1 MRTLYI
7 ICFVLTLGKVS
18 QIQAQQLPFGS
29 HYFLNPFMYN
39 PAYTGSGEE
48 MNVYLSH
55 RSQFTGIAG
64 SPQTSY
70 LTLNG
75 PINIKG
81 VGLGLNAYSDVTS
94 ILSRN
99 SITGN
104 YSYSLKFGVG
114 QSISFGLAAG
124 IVDQTVNFQQAV
136 VQDLND
142 PNLSNQRVRKTVFTA
157 DLGLVYKFDKLEVAF
172 AMPQVL
178 GNKIRFK
185 ENNGT
190 SELYDMQQHFV
201 GSLKYS
207 FDVLPEQGIKAYP
220 LVVMRGVKGAPFQY
234 DISAVA
240 DWKKHGWFALTY
252 RSNYA
257 VGISAGVRYK
267 NLSVGYSHDFT
278 VTKIRTYTGATHEFM
293 LSYAFGGEIRKQ
305 LDKHESDIKSLQEA
319 SLQQKEE
326 ITALQARL
334 DSLEAANSSN
344 SDKDKDGS
352 MNVPAVDTSKNMAGN
367 DGNSGNNGNAENSGN
382 TENAE
387 NPGNPD
393 ASPTDETNGADK
405 TNGTNSSDESNDINE
420 MMKKEIKANEHVK
433 TYKSTEFV
441 DLEYNQIRNGY
452 YVIIG
457 AFNIKE
463 NAMAYRE
470 EVQKNKGTTTSVIYN
485 KTTDVYEIYILFSE
499 DYPTADNERK
509 LWLDDFENAW
519 VLNLE

>member
-7 ICFVLTLGKVS
+7 ICIVLTLGKVS
-18 QIQAQQLPFGS
+18 HIQAQQLPFGS

-39 PAYTGSGEE
+39 PAYAGNGEE
-48 MNVYLSH
+48 ANVYLSH
-55 RSQFTGIAG
+55 RSQFTGISG

-81 VGLGLNAYSDVTS
+81 IGLGINAYSDVTS

-99 SITGN
+99 SVTGN
-104 YSYSLKFGVG
+104 YSYSMKLGLG
-114 QSISFGLAAG
+114 QSISFGVAAG
-124 IVDQTVNFQQAV
+124 IVDQTVNFQQAI
-136 VQDLND
+136 VQDLDD
-142 PNLSNQRVRKTVFTA
+142 PNIANQRVRRTVFTA

-178 GNKIRFK
+178 GNKVRFR
-185 ENNGT
+185 ENNG
-190 SELYDMQQHFV
+190 SSDLYDMQQHFV

-207 FDVLPEQGIKAYP
+207 FDILPEKGLKAYP

-240 DWKKHGWFALTY
+240 DWRQHGWFALTY

-257 VGISAGVRYK
+257 VGVSAGVRYK

-278 VTKIRTYTGATHEFM
+278 VTSVRAYTGATHEFM
-293 LSYAFGGEIRKQ
+293 LSYAFGGHIRRQMEKNE
-305 LDKHESDIKSLQEA
+305 LDIKSLQEA
-319 SLQQKEE
+319 SLQQKDE
-326 ITALQARL
+326 ITTLQARL
-334 DSLEAANSSN
+334 DSLEATYSSN
-344 SDKDKDGS
+344 SSKDET
-352 MNVPAVDTSKNMAGN
+352 MNVPQTDTTKNN
-367 DGNSGNNGNAENSGN
+367 IGNAENSEN
-382 TENAE
+382 SENADQSDVS
-387 NPGNPD
+387 G
-393 ASPTDETNGADK
+393 TNGEDGANGE
-405 TNGTNSSDESNDINE
+405 NGTTEGKVNEVTDKETDINE
-420 MMKKEIKANEHVK
+420 LMKNEIRQTQHVK
-433 TYKSTEFV
+433 TYKSSEFI
-441 DLEYNQIRNGY
+441 DLNNNQINNGY

-463 NAMAYRE
+463 NALAYRE
-470 EVQKNKGTTTSVIYN
+470 EVQKNKGATTSIIYN
-485 KTTDVYEIYILFSE
+485 KSTDVYEIYILFSE

>member
-7 ICFVLTLGKVS
+7 ICIVLTLGKAS
-18 QIQAQQLPFGS
+18 QIHAQQLPFGS

-39 PAYTGSGEE
+39 PAFSGSGEE
-48 MNVYLSH
+48 MNVFLSH

-114 QSISFGLAAG
+114 QTISFGLAAG
-124 IVDQTVNFQQAV
+124 IVDQSVNFQQAV
-136 VQDLND
+136 VQDLDD
-142 PNLSNQRVRKTVFTA
+142 PNISNQRVRKTVFTA

-278 VTKIRTYTGATHEFM
+278 VTKVRSYTGATHEFM

-305 LDKHESDIKSLQEA
+305 LDKHENDIKSLQEA

-334 DSLEAANSSN
+334 DSLDAANSS
-344 SDKDKDGS
+344 SSVKDES
-352 MNVPAVDTSKNMAGN
+352 MNVPAVDTTKNAAGN
-367 DGNSGNNGNAENSGN
+367 DGNSGNDENSGN
-382 TENAE
+382 TENA
-387 NPGNPD
+387 GNSD
-393 ASPTDETNGADK
+393 VASTNETIGIVDPKETSTTDEA
-405 TNGTNSSDESNDINE
+405 NSISE
-420 MMKKEIKANEHVK
+420 MMKKEIKDNEHVK
-433 TYKSTEFV
+433 TYKSSEFI
-441 DLEYNQIRNGY
+441 DLENNQMKTGF

-463 NAMAYRE
+463 NALAYRE
-470 EVQKNKGTTTSVIYN
+470 EVQKNKGTTTSIIYN
-485 KTTDVYEIYILFSE
+485 KTTNIYDIYILFSE

-509 LWLDDFENAW
+509 LWLGDFENAW

>member
-1 MRTLYI
+1 MRTIYI
-7 ICFVLTLGKVS
+7 ICFVLTLSKVS
-18 QIQAQQLPFGS
+18 HIQAQQLPFGS

-39 PAYTGSGEE
+39 PAYAGNGEE
-48 MNVYLSH
+48 ANAYLSH

-81 VGLGLNAYSDVTS
+81 IGLGLNAYSDVTS

-99 SITGN
+99 SVTGN
-104 YSYSLKFGVG
+104 YSYSLKFGLG
-114 QSISFGLAAG
+114 QTISFGLAAG
-124 IVDQTVNFQQAV
+124 IVDQTINFQNAI
-136 VQDLND
+136 VQDLDD
-142 PNLSNQRVRKTVFTA
+142 PNLTNQRVRRTVFTA
-157 DLGLVYKFDKLEVAF
+157 DLGLVYNFNKLEVAF
-172 AMPQVL
+172 SMPQVL
-178 GNKIRFK
+178 GNKVRFR
-185 ENNGT
+185 ENNG
-190 SELYDMQQHFV
+190 SSDLYDMQQHFV

-207 FDVLPEQGIKAYP
+207 FDIIPEKGLKAYP
-220 LVVMRGVKGAPFQY
+220 IVVMRGVKGAPFQY

-240 DWKKHGWFALTY
+240 DWKQYGWLALTY

-257 VGISAGVRYK
+257 VGVSAGVRYK

-278 VTKIRTYTGATHEFM
+278 VNSVRSYTGATHEFM
-293 LSYAFGGEIRKQ
+293 LSYAFGGYIRKKLEQ
-305 LDKHESDIKSLQEA
+305 HEIDMKSLQEA
-319 SLQQKEE
+319 SVQQKEE

-334 DSLEAANSSN
+334 DSLEAANSSSSLN
-344 SDKDKDGS
+344 SDKDGS
-352 MNVPAVDTSKNMAGN
+352 MNVAFVDTTKNTA
-367 DGNSGNNGNAENSGN
+367 GN
-382 TENAE
+382 TEN
-387 NPGNPD
+387 
-393 ASPTDETNGADK
+393 TDKSDVTSTNETNETTEGKETTGTDK
-405 TNGTNSSDESNDINE
+405 ESDINE
-420 MMKKEIKANEHVK
+420 MMKNEIRQNQNVK
-433 TYKSTEFV
+433 TYKSSEFI
-441 DLEYNQIRNGY
+441 DLNNNQINNGY

-463 NAMAYRE
+463 NALAYRE
-470 EVQKNKGTTTSVIYN
+470 EVQKNKGTTTSIIYN